1 MTFYIIAG
9 EASGDLHGSNLVKAL
24 KSMTPDSTF
33 RGWGGDLMQDAGV
46 ELVKHIEDLA
56 FMGFAEVVMNLRTI
70 LNNLKDCKKDLEKNK
85 PDALILID
93 YPGFNLRIAPFAKD
107 LGIPVFYY
115 ISPQI
120 WAWKSGRVHKIAQN
134 TDVVYTILPFE
145 KEFYA
150 GYGYEVEYVGHPLL
164 DAMELA
170 ESDIRESLANDVIA
184 LLPGSR
190 KQEIETML
198 PIMASILDD
207 FPSYRFVIA
216 KAPSIPVSFY
226 GPLLQDGRLELHK
239 GHAYDLLR
247 SAKAALVTSG
257 TATLET
263 ALLGVPQVVCYKG
276 NTISY
281 QIARRVIK
289 VSYISLVNLIMDRPV
304 LKELIQN
311 ELNRESL
318 VDALSPLLEQS
329 QERLEMMT
337 SYDNLRKEL
346 GGPGASKRCALS
358 MLKKLGYSKNVEESL
373 Q

>member
-24 KSMTPDSTF
+24 KSMAPASTF
-33 RGWGGDLMQDAGV
+33 RGWGGDLMEKAGV
-46 ELVKHIEDLA
+46 ELVKHIEELA

-70 LNNLKDCKKDLEKNK
+70 LNNLKHCKRDLENSR

-93 YPGFNLRIAPFAKD
+93 YPGFNLRIAPFAKE

-145 KEFYA
+145 QEFYA

-164 DAMELA
+164 DAVELP
-170 ESDIRESLANDVIA
+170 ESDGHEALDSDVIA

-207 FPSYRFVIA
+207 FPSFRFIIA

-226 GPLLQDGRLELHK
+226 QPFLEDGRLELHE
-239 GHAYDLLR
+239 GHAYDLLK
-247 SAKAALVTSG
+247 SARAALVTSG

-263 ALLGVPQVVCYKG
+263 ALLDVPQVVCYKG
-276 NTISY
+276 NPISY
-281 QIARRVIK
+281 QIARRVVK
-289 VSYISLVNLIMDRPV
+289 VSYISLVNLIMDSPV
-304 LKELIQN
+304 LKELIQG
-311 ELNRESL
+311 ELNRKSL
-318 VDALSPLLEQS
+318 VDALRPLIEFGP
-329 QERLEMMT
+329 ERKKMIET
-337 SYDNLRKEL
+337 YGRLREEL
-346 GGPGASKRCALS
+346 GGPGASTRCAQS
-358 MLKKLGYSKNVEESL
+358 MLKKLGYSMPADESL
-373 Q
+373 H